1 MTDSPLLITGAAG
14 FIGARLV
21 QACNEQGIDLISVD
35 DPSMMGTR
43 EEHAGLDF
51 GRVLHRDELL
61 ATLES
66 ERPQVRGIVH
76 LGACTDT
83 TEMDVEFLTRVNL
96 DYSRGLWQFC
106 TVMQVPLV
114 YASSAATY
122 GDGAQ
127 GYDDDEGVMASL
139 KPLNPYGQSKLD
151 FDLWA
156 LEQESLKVAPPHWSG
171 FKFFNVYGFGERH
184 KERMASVVLQAFDQ
198 IRESGRVRL
207 FQSHHSDYEDGGQ
220 MRDFIYV
227 EDVVRVLLFALTHPI
242 ERGIYN
248 LGTGTARSFRELAE
262 ATFKALEAPVQI
274 DYVPTPEDL
283 RERYQYFTEARM
295 DRLRAAGFET
305 PFTSLE
311 EGVAQYV
318 ARLQSRL
325 EISGS

>member
-35 DPSMMGTR
+35 DPSMMGAR

-66 ERPQVRGIVH
+66 ERPQLRGIVH

-106 TVMQVPLV
+106 TVMEVPLV

-127 GYDDDEGVMASL
+127 GYDDDEGAMASL
-139 KPLNPYGQSKLD
+139 QPLNPYGQSKLD

-156 LEQESLKVAPPHWSG
+156 LEQESLDLHPPHWSG

-184 KERMASVVLQAFDQ
+184 KQRMASVVLQAFDQ

-207 FQSHHSDYEDGGQ
+207 FQSHHPDYEDGGQ

-248 LGTGTARSFRELAE
+248 LGTGTARSFKELAE
-262 ATFKALEAPVQI
+262 TTFKALEAPVQI

-295 DRLRAAGFET
+295 DRLRAAGYDA

-311 EGVAQYV
+311 EGVADYV
-318 ARLQSRL
+318 ARLQSRQ
-325 EISGS
+325 EA

>member
-14 FIGARLV
+14 FIGARHV

-262 ATFKALEAPVQI
+262 ATFKALEARITDELKSRNNELDDRTNVKLKGLEQQI
-274 DYVPTPEDL
+274 TDDFAPILVRMIQCEGAIQTAAIIHFR
-283 RERYQYFTEARM
+283 RE
-295 DRLRAAGFET
+295 
-305 PFTSLE
+305 S
-311 EGVAQYV
+311 
-318 ARLQSRL
+318 
-325 EISGS
+325 

>member
-1 MTDSPLLITGAAG
+1 MTASPLLITGAAG

-43 EEHAGLDF
+43 DEHTGLDF

-96 DYSRGLWQFC
+96 DYSRSLWQFC

-127 GYDDDEGVMASL
+127 GYDDDEGAMASL

-156 LEQESLKVAPPHWSG
+156 LEQESLNVAPPHWSG

-198 IRESGRVRL
+198 IR
-207 FQSHHSDYEDGGQ
+207 
-220 MRDFIYV
+220 
-227 EDVVRVLLFALTHPI
+227 
-242 ERGIYN
+242 
-248 LGTGTARSFRELAE
+248 
-262 ATFKALEAPVQI
+262 
-274 DYVPTPEDL
+274 
-283 RERYQYFTEARM
+283 
-295 DRLRAAGFET
+295 
-305 PFTSLE
+305 
-311 EGVAQYV
+311 
-318 ARLQSRL
+318 
-325 EISGS
+325 

>member
-1 MTDSPLLITGAAG
+1 MTDSPLIITGAAG

-21 QACNEQGIDLISVD
+21 QACNAQGIDLISVD
-35 DPSMMGTR
+35 DPSMMGAR

-61 ATLES
+61 GTLES
-66 ERPQVRGIVH
+66 ERPQLRGIVH

-83 TEMDVEFLTRVNL
+83 TELDVEYLTRVNL
-96 DYSRGLWQFC
+96 DYSRSLWQFC

-127 GYDDDEGVMASL
+127 GYDDDEGAMASL

-156 LEQESLKVAPPHWSG
+156 LEQESLNVAPPHWSG

-184 KERMASVVLQAFDQ
+184 KQRMASVVLQAFDQ
-198 IRESGRVRL
+198 IRES
-207 FQSHHSDYEDGGQ
+207 
-220 MRDFIYV
+220 
-227 EDVVRVLLFALTHPI
+227 FALTHPI

-248 LGTGTARSFRELAE
+248 LGTGTARSFKELAE
-262 ATFKALEAPVQI
+262 ATFKAFDAEPQI

-295 DRLRAAGFET
+295 DRLRAAGFDA

-311 EGVAQYV
+311 EGVADYV

-325 EISGS
+325 EV